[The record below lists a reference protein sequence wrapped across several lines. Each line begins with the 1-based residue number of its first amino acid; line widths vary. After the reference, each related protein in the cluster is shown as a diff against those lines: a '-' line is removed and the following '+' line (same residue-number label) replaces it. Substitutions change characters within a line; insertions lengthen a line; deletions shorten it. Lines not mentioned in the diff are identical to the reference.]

1 MLIPLKRRL
10 SCFQARILDHLD
22 IDTNVVTANVGFYLE
37 KRGDLELAAVL
48 YDRAKVDCLSRRR
61 STCSHPLSVRFY
73 LENPSS
79 VYDLQPSS
87 FRSDSN
93 AHLVE
98 HAWLRER
105 SRQRSCLRF
114 SSLTRTE

>member
-1 MLIPLKRRL
+1 MHSANPSRIRL
-10 SCFQARILDHLD
+10 PSSQARILDHLD

-48 YDRAKVDCLSRRR
+48 YDRAKVDPHSPRTRLLSA
-61 STCSHPLSVRFY
+61 SLFFH
-73 LENPSS
+73 LENPAS

-87 FRSDSN
+87 IRSDSH

-98 HAWLRER
+98 HARLRER
-105 SRQRSCLRF
+105 SRQRSFLRL
-114 SSLTRTE
+114 SSLTQPE